1 MARSKQDS
9 LLSLPYVHPK
19 GGKPYVRLNYFDE
32 RAGRWKSKEKR
43 VETIDEAIAAYEELK
58 RKVGAQPKDYDPD
71 KITFEELV
79 AEYKKAKAA
88 TLESRL
94 TLLKD
99 YFGKRRLKTIT
110 YGDLA
115 QFRRERESVISEKTG
130 RVRKPA
136 SINREMQCLRGIL
149 LYAVR
154 HEWLA
159 RNPFNKGSEPLIRLS
174 EEEPRDRIPSPEEEA
189 RILGHC
195 VGPRAHLRSVLIAL
209 KDTGLRKG
217 ALLSLT
223 WESVDFEEDVV
234 VVPKG
239 KANKGRP
246 KVTGLTARLRAE
258 LLALWERSDK
268 QPGSRIFAG
277 VGDFKKAY
285 ATASRLAGVTDLHIH
300 DWRHGFA
307 TDMMESGVEER
318 LAMKA
323 TGHKNPEIHAI
334 YTNIDKRIARMIA
347 DSLDRLHASRGE
359 AAVAAE
365 VTDGTGFVS

>member
-1 MARSKQDS
+1 MQES
-9 LLSLPYVHPK
+9 LFALPYIHPK

-32 RAGRWKSKEKR
+32 RVGRWKSKERR
-43 VETIDEAIAAYEELK
+43 VSTVEEAIDAYEELK

-71 KITFEELV
+71 KMTFDELV
-79 AEYKKAKAA
+79 AEYKKAKPA
-88 TLESRL
+88 TPDWRL
-94 TLLKD
+94 DTFKD
-99 YFGKRRLKTIT
+99 YFGKRRIKTIT

-115 QFRRERESVISEKTG
+115 QFRREREAVVSEKRG

-136 SINREMQCLRGIL
+136 SINREMQYLRSML

-159 RNPFNKGSEPLIRLS
+159 GNPFNKGSEPLIRLS

-189 RILGHC
+189 RILQHC
-195 VGPRAHLRSVLIAL
+195 VGPRAHVRAVLIAL

-217 ALLSLT
+217 AMLSLT
-223 WESVDFEEDVV
+223 WKSVDFEEGFVEI
-234 VVPKG
+234 PKG

-246 KVTGLTARLRAE
+246 KVIGMTARLRVE
-258 LLALWERSDK
+258 LLALWEKSEK
-268 QPGSRIFAG
+268 KPESRIFAG

-285 ATASRLAGVTDLHIH
+285 ATACRKAGVEDLHVH

-307 TDMMESGVEER
+307 TDLMESGVEER
-318 LAMKA
+318 IAMKA
-323 TGHKNPEIHAI
+323 TGHTNPETHAI

-347 DSLDRLHASRGE
+347 ESLDRLHSEREKPARLD
-359 AAVAAE
+359 
-365 VTDGTGFVS
+365 VTDGTSFVS